1 MSSFGELIG
10 TVSPGLRDLGR
21 QLKVVLD
28 EPADR
33 ARELLR
39 QEIGN
44 RAAASEEGQK
54 VTDAYIMGKLKEFMP
69 VIVITVIGGLLVILL
84 ARRV

>member
-10 TVSPGLRDLGR
+10 RISPGARDLGR
-21 QLKVVLD
+21 QLKVILD

-39 QEIGN
+39 QEAGN
-44 RAAASEEGQK
+44 RVAASEEGQK
-54 VTDAYIMGKLKEFMP
+54 IKMAYVKGKLTEFLP
-69 VIVITVIGGLLVILL
+69 VIVITIVGGLMVIILS
-84 ARRV
+84 RRV